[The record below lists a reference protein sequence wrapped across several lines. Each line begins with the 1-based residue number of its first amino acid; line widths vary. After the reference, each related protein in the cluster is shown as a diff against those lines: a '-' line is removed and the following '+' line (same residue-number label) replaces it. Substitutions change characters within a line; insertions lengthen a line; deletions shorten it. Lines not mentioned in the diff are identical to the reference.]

1 MLRDFNKHK
10 NSNRSIKFM
19 GNQPKDNFVIEED
32 EDDYYMEEEDYDE
45 SDHHHVESEMMTMVP
60 VFMDQALG
68 VTELIIANRV
78 RNSEKISDQDIY
90 RIHRDSFKHILVFLM
105 KKIRKM

>member
-1 MLRDFNKHK
+1 MLRDFNNHK
-10 NSNRSIKFM
+10 NSNRSIKFT

-32 EDDYYMEEEDYDE
+32 EEDYYMEENYDE
-45 SDHHHVESEMMTMVP
+45 PDHHPVQSEMMTMVP

-68 VTELIIANRV
+68 VTELIIANKV
-78 RNSEKISDQDIY
+78 RNSEKISDQNIY